1 MRALTK
7 IVSLLIGALLLLLAS
22 GLLWL
27 YHYSR
32 DLPDISVLAQYAPD
46 SVSKVSDP
54 CIGNSIAISYDSI
67 GRNLTNALNAA
78 EIREDDP
85 GVLAATYQGFSR
97 KNQLH
102 RATLSWQ
109 ISRSMF
115 CSPSRLFT
123 RSLAEFRT
131 AAQLE
136 QHFSP
141 RELFTIYANRAYV
154 GSGLIGVQAAAL
166 NFFHKDPADLDIG
179 EAALIAGVI
188 KSPALYSP
196 LKHSDRAVE
205 RRNEVLDAM
214 VAIGTIN
221 STESENAKAA
231 PLVVYNQTLVKQ

>member
-32 DLPDISVLAQYAPD
+32 DLPD
-46 SVSKVSDP
+46 
-54 CIGNSIAISYDSI
+54 IGNSIAISYDSI

-154 GSGLIGVQAAAL
+154 GSGLIGVQVRRTQ
-166 NFFHKDPADLDIG
+166 FF
-179 EAALIAGVI
+179 
-188 KSPALYSP
+188 S
-196 LKHSDRAVE
+196 
-205 RRNEVLDAM
+205 
-214 VAIGTIN
+214 
-221 STESENAKAA
+221 
-231 PLVVYNQTLVKQ
+231 